1 MILVEKFMYLFQK
14 TATLIFQLDKIFLSK
29 LFSITTQQISAD

>member
-14 TATLIFQLDKIFLSK
+14 AATLISDENSIGQNIFK
-29 LFSITTQQISAD
+29 